1 MQQYNFP
8 LRVSIVSGIVHA
20 GDAISEAVLADL
32 ESLDRLSR
40 MRRWNLDVRV
50 YCASAAVEDSR
61 VRVMNSWRD
70 VLRQPHFQTSDLLV
84 YHFGIYN
91 EFHDTMQFARRDASV
106 VAFYHNI
113 TPPQYCHREAEKLLH
128 MSFQQ
133 VEMLR
138 AADVHLAA
146 SRFSAQQLEE
156 YLGEP
161 VEVVPL
167 FGPNAAALPAAARP
181 RLDTAL
187 NVLFCGRFTES
198 KGVSTLLEALA
209 QLKGESDRAVRVTL
223 AGITDFSDEGYMRFL
238 RAMADHLPK
247 SVTVRFMPNMTPAQ
261 LKDAYLKA
269 DVFVLPSLHEGF
281 GMPVVEA
288 LSFSIP
294 VICSDAGALPEVT
307 DGLALTF
314 PAGDS
319 AMLAQRLERFQEAHW
334 REQVACDIG
343 ELARTVWTEK
353 ARLRATTLSRKAY
366 IEKASTRFGSWLER
380 TRISSSSHRATLEAR
395 GAEVYGRAE
404 AVPSATD
411 AAVVGAMR
419 AMEVTDL
426 LERDDVDKALAAIL
440 KWPFAHE
447 QSDADK
453 AYWHA
458 ELKRVGFR
466 GVVRHLA
473 AAPEVRESPARLQI
487 GAFLQGLLSGVQM
500 RQETQQPANPFP
512 HRLSITHPSVALLL
526 ATNMP
531 ASEFV
536 REAYRLVLRREPDPD
551 GFGTRFLALN
561 SGKYTRKALLEEM
574 LASPEYFVISGTAA
588 KNASTDEGQG
598 SVDIPLD
605 AGHPKIALLA
615 GGNSSNADFLRAAYR
630 LILTREADADGLRDY
645 LPALDSGHL
654 TRRGLLE
661 HLLNS
666 PERAALVAT
675 GER

>member
-1 MQQYNFP
+1 MQRYNFP
-8 LRVSIVSGIVHA
+8 LRVSIVTGIVHA
-20 GDAISEAVLADL
+20 GDAISETVLADL

-61 VRVMNSWRD
+61 VRVTNNWRD
-70 VLRQPHFQTSDLLV
+70 VLRQPHFQTSELLV

-91 EFHDTMQFARRDASV
+91 EFHDTMQFARRDASI

-113 TPPQYCHREAEKLLH
+113 TPPQYCRGEAEKLLH

-138 AADVHLAA
+138 AANVHLAA
-146 SRFSAQQLEE
+146 SRFSAQQLEG
-156 YLGEP
+156 YLGKS

-167 FGPNAAALPAAARP
+167 FGPNATALPATARP
-181 RLDTAL
+181 RVGAAL

-209 QLKGESDRAVRVTL
+209 QLKGESGRAVRVTL
-223 AGITDFSDEGYMRFL
+223 AGITDFSDEGYMRSL
-238 RAMADHLPK
+238 RVMADHLPK
-247 SVTVRFMPNMTPAQ
+247 SVMVRFMPNMTPAQ
-261 LKDAYLKA
+261 LKDAYLNA

-288 LSFSIP
+288 LSFATP

-307 DGLALTF
+307 EGLALTF

-319 AMLAQRLERFQEAHW
+319 AVLAQRLERFQEAHW

-343 ELARTVWTEK
+343 ELARADWTEK
-353 ARLRATTLSRKAY
+353 ARSRAATLSREAY

-380 TRISSSSHRATLEAR
+380 TRNSSSSYRATVEAR
-395 GAEVYGRAE
+395 CAEVYGPAE
-404 AVPSATD
+404 TIPNATD

-426 LERDDVDKALAAIL
+426 LERDDVDQALAAIL
-440 KWPFAHE
+440 RWPFIHE
-447 QSDADK
+447 QSDTDK
-453 AYWHA
+453 AYWRA

-466 GVVRHLA
+466 GIVRRLA
-473 AAPEVRESPARLQI
+473 AAPEVRGSPARLQI
-487 GAFLQGLLSGVQM
+487 GAFLQGLLSEVQV

-512 HRLSITHPSVALLL
+512 HRLSIAHPNVALLL

-536 REAYRLVLRREPDPD
+536 REAYRLVLRREPDPN

-561 SGKYTRKALLEEM
+561 SGRYTRKALLEEM
-574 LASPEYFVISGTAA
+574 LASAEHSAISATDPET
-588 KNASTDEGQG
+588 ASTDDGQVT
-598 SVDIPLD
+598 VDVQLD
-605 AGHPKIALLA
+605 AAHPKITLLA
-615 GGNSSNADFLRAAYR
+615 SGNSSNADFLQAAYR

-645 LPALDSGHL
+645 LPALDSGQL
-654 TRRGLLE
+654 TRIGLIE
-661 HLLNS
+661 HLLTS
-666 PERAALVAT
+666 AERVALVAKS
-675 GER
+675 G